1 MDPIVEKKS
10 NIVIPETQFVKCENE
25 KSNVHSDT
33 IGMDERDDEF
43 SKSKTPKLP
52 KRKSD
57 EQLKDDGK
65 RSKGDY
71 SPLKCI
77 HIESATES
85 KPSIGLF
92 GREKNPK
99 YSNVEETDSP
109 DYLEKPSRRKKL
121 KSKNVTQES
130 HTSTFSNYLSDEKT
144 ETEHVH
150 SPLLSDAHRKRLGSN
165 RNPKANA
172 TRDELSLH

>member
-10 NIVIPETQFVKCENE
+10 NMMIPETQFVKCENE
-25 KSNVHSDT
+25 KINVHSDT

-43 SKSKTPKLP
+43 SKSKTPKP
-52 KRKSD
+52 SKRKSD

-71 SPLKCI
+71 SPLTCI
-77 HIESATES
+77 HIQSAAESE
-85 KPSIGLF
+85 PSIGLF

-99 YSNVEETDSP
+99 YSNVGETDSP
-109 DYLEKPSRRKKL
+109 DYLEKPSRRRKL

-130 HTSTFSNYLSDEKT
+130 HTTTFSNYLSDEKT
-144 ETEHVH
+144 ETEHVK

-165 RNPKANA
+165 RKSKANA